1 MSLPVSSSAIMREL
15 GLLDGCVAVSVVEVK
30 SLVIAVVLIS
40 VVAAVVLITVV
51 VVVVLGVVV
60 VVPGVI
66 LGAEKDE

>member
-1 MSLPVSSSAIMREL
+1 MSLPVSSSAIRGL
-15 GLLDGCVAVSVVEVK
+15 GLLDGCVAVTVVEVT

-51 VVVVLGVVV
+51 VVVVPGVV
-60 VVPGVI
+60 